1 MNRINTKKANSM
13 KQYLV
18 IAVSSLLSAVIAVAA
33 YRYFE
38 PQKEVV
44 IRETVSARYTNFDQ
58 MDVSKQRNFLSS
70 APTNF
75 IAASER
81 VIPSVVNIK
90 TIQGGGGFEL
100 WGGAAVGSASGSG
113 VLVSADGYIVTNNH
127 VIEDS
132 DEIEVTLNDKR
143 EFKAE
148 LIGTDP
154 STDLALIKIEGEALP
169 ALEFG
174 NSDSLRVGEW
184 VLAIGNPFN
193 LESTVTSGI
202 VSAKGRSID
211 ILEGQD
217 RIESFIQT
225 DAAVN
230 PGNSGGALVNTN
242 GELIGINT
250 AIITRSGRYEGYS
263 FAVPINLVR
272 KVIRDLRDYGVV
284 QRGILG
290 VFIDEMTNERA
301 RELGLKAVEGVYINR
316 VTPGS
321 GADDA
326 GLQKGDVIMGING
339 IKTKTLPEMQ
349 EQLGRYRP
357 GNAVKVDI
365 VRAGQE
371 ETIEVILKNKSNSTA
386 LVSGKNEDILLD
398 LGFELR
404 ELTRQEK
411 RRIQVE
417 GVKVISIYR
426 GSRIERTNMD
436 PGFVITKVDN
446 QPVATVEEMVD
457 YLERTSGKVMLEGV
471 YENYPG
477 EYYYA
482 FAMD

>member
-1 MNRINTKKANSM
+1 M

-18 IAVSSLLSAVIAVAA
+18 IAVSSLLSALIAVTA

-38 PQKEVV
+38 PSKEVV

>member
-1 MNRINTKKANSM
+1 M
-13 KQYLV
+13 KQYLA
-18 IAVSSLLSAVIAVAA
+18 ILISSLLSAALAIAA

-38 PQKEVV
+38 PHREVV
-44 IRETVSARYTNFDQ
+44 IRETVSARYTNFDP
-58 MDVSKQRNFLSS
+58 MDVSKQRSFLSS
-70 APTNF
+70 APTDF
-75 IAASER
+75 SAAADR
-81 VIPSVVNIK
+81 VIPAVVNIK
-90 TIQGGGGFEL
+90 TVQSSGNFDL
-100 WGGAAVGSASGSG
+100 WGSPAVGSASGSG
-113 VLVSADGYIVTNNH
+113 VIISEDGYIVTNNH

-143 EFKAE
+143 EYEAE

-154 STDLALIKIEGEALP
+154 STDLALIKIKAQGLP

-230 PGNSGGALVNTN
+230 PGNSGGALANTN

-272 KVIRDLRDYGVV
+272 KVVRDLRDYGVV

-290 VFIDEMTNERA
+290 VFIDEMTNELA
-301 RELGLKAVEGVYINR
+301 KKLGLENVEGVYINR

-326 GLQKGDVIMGING
+326 GLEKGDVIIGING
-339 IKTKTLPEMQ
+339 VKTKTLPEMQ

-357 GNAVKVDI
+357 GNAIQVEIIRDKARTVK
-365 VRAGQE
+365 
-371 ETIEVILKNKSNSTA
+371 EVVLKNKSNSTA
-386 LVSGKNEDILLD
+386 LVTSQNADILLE
-398 LGFELR
+398 LGFEVR
-404 ELTRQEK
+404 ELSRQES
-411 RRIQVE
+411 RRLKAE

-446 QPVATVEEMVD
+446 RAVNSVDELVAL
-457 YLERTSGKVMLEGV
+457 LEQSSGKVMLEGI
-471 YENYPG
+471 YEGYAG

-482 FAMD
+482 FPVD